1 MSATVTPI
9 NLTIHALRIDNKKVS
24 TGLFSQFNERPLLS
38 NIGWPD
44 IFYEED
50 PVPGSRSLKS
60 FTIIGRHSYKVTPE
74 EENATPFLYCINHE
88 ISKSTLEDLLDE
100 GRRQLEALHSNY
112 VKPIKRYIEIA
123 EELRADPVSGIRQLA
138 EKHKLSNDSFSD
150 PFFDWEPSFLD
161 QAPYAVVINGIQKK
175 VMSDYEEVATRLLV
189 TDWKEDVLHRELK
202 EERQRTI
209 KQLEGSI
216 NEHKV
221 DTLIL
226 QWFSLNQELLEKEYT
241 EAKAFYKEHEADLAR
256 MEGQVLSS
264 PKVYI
269 GV

>member
-1 MSATVTPI
+1 M
-9 NLTIHALRIDNKKVS
+9 L
-24 TGLFSQFNERPLLS
+24 E
-38 NIGWPD
+38 
-44 IFYEED
+44 
-50 PVPGSRSLKS
+50 
-60 FTIIGRHSYKVTPE
+60 
-74 EENATPFLYCINHE
+74 
-88 ISKSTLEDLLDE
+88 TL
-100 GRRQLEALHSNY
+100 
-112 VKPIKRYIEIA
+112 
-123 EELRADPVSGIRQLA
+123 
-138 EKHKLSNDSFSD
+138 
-150 PFFDWEPSFLD
+150 
-161 QAPYAVVINGIQKK
+161 
-175 VMSDYEEVATRLLV
+175 ATRLLV

-216 NEHKV
+216 KEHKV

-241 EAKAFYKEHEADLAR
+241 EAKAFYKEHEADLDR